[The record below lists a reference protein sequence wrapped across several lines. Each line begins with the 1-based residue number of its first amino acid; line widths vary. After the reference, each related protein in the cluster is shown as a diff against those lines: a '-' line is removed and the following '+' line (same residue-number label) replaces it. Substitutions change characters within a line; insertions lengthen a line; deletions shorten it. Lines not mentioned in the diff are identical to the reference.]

1 MTGKEIYEVG
11 DKVKIISQ
19 KVIGTIKEVNINRY
33 WNIES
38 MTENFSGYYL
48 VNDGKNTYHAYLD
61 DVEIYVPT
69 SQLTKYKRAFEILK
83 DSEIIKI
90 GNNPFNNTYYLQ
102 RNDTNGNI
110 VVIKLTKEEYELLE
124 ELMNNE

>member
-1 MTGKEIYEVG
+1 MTGKEDWEKKYREEIE
-11 DKVKIISQ
+11 
-19 KVIGTIKEVNINRY
+19 EVNLRADMLCA
-33 WNIES
+33 WNDEL
-38 MTENFSGYYL
+38 ENKLS
-48 VNDGKNTYHAYLD
+48 KC
-61 DVEIYVPT
+61 E
-69 SQLTKYKRAFEILK
+69 RAFEILK

-124 ELMNNE
+124 ELMNCGTKDN